1 MVLKT
6 EYKFSLPRGYL
17 DPNGELH
24 RVGTMRLAT
33 ARDEIEPLRD
43 PRVQDAEDPFLT
55 LIILSRVLTELGSL
69 QAVTV
74 KEIENLFALDLAF
87 LQDLYAVV
95 NFGTPSD
102 VADFLDENQIPEQN
116 KSAGTEVADQ
126 IFTEPEED
134 SSEEYDESAR
144 RRGGAVIEEV

>member
-95 NFGTPSD
+95 N
-102 VADFLDENQIPEQN
+102 PE
-116 KSAGTEVADQ
+116 
-126 IFTEPEED
+126 
-134 SSEEYDESAR
+134 
-144 RRGGAVIEEV
+144 RRGRFPRRKPNPGTKQKCWNRSS

>member
-1 MVLKT
+1 MLLKT
-6 EYKFSLPRGYL
+6 EYKFTLPRGYL

-95 NFGTPSD
+95 NFGTPDD
-102 VADFLDENQIPEQN
+102 VAEFLEENTTSEQPEATEN
-116 KSAGTEVADQ
+116 SAADQ
-126 IFTEPEED
+126 IFSESEED
-134 SSEEYDESAR
+134 TPDGSDESLR